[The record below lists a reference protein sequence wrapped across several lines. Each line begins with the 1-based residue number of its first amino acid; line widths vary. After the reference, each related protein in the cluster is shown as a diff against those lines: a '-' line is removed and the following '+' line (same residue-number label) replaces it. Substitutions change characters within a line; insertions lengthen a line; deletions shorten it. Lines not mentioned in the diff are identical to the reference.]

1 MTGSLVDHSDLRMNK
16 HRLFTGQEGLVRGQS
31 TEALREGNM
40 TGGKE
45 KNGETNSAF
54 AGFPVSCKLVLR
66 SMFSC
71 LLTVAWGQASACL
84 SRAAPEASMPP
95 LP

>member
-1 MTGSLVDHSDLRMNK
+1 MTRRLVNHSDLSMNK
-16 HRLFTGQEGLVRGQS
+16 HQLFTGQQGLVRGQS

-40 TGGKE
+40 MGGKE
-45 KNGETNSAF
+45 KNGETKSAF
-54 AGFPVSCKLVLR
+54 AGFPVSCKLVLP

-71 LLTVAWGQASACL
+71 LLTAAWGQAPACL